1 MFCIRF
7 RIARQTV
14 AVCPLG
20 CGGSPTGKC
29 DADGE
34 ISNRGGPMRVS
45 VAEQMCVSSGQCA
58 LTAPS
63 VFDQRDD
70 DGVVV
75 LITADPPTADVDNV
89 REAAMLC
96 PAEAISIDE

>member
-1 MFCIRF
+1 VIP
-7 RIARQTV
+7 IPVSATLATARYPILEV
-14 AVCPLG
+14 PV
-20 CGGSPTGKC
+20 
-29 DADGE
+29 
-34 ISNRGGPMRVS
+34 RVS
-45 VAEQMCVSSGQCA
+45 VDQQMCVSSGQCVF
-58 LTAPS
+58 TAPS

-75 LITADPPTADVDNV
+75 LITADPPISDVDSV

>member
-1 MFCIRF
+1 
-7 RIARQTV
+7 
-14 AVCPLG
+14 
-20 CGGSPTGKC
+20 
-29 DADGE
+29 
-34 ISNRGGPMRVS
+34 MRVIIDQDKC
-45 VAEQMCVSSGQCA
+45 VASGQCVF
-58 LTAPS
+58 TAPA

-75 LITADPPTADVDNV
+75 LVTANPPASDLDSV

>member
-1 MFCIRF
+1 
-7 RIARQTV
+7 V
-14 AVCPLG
+14 
-20 CGGSPTGKC
+20 
-29 DADGE
+29 
-34 ISNRGGPMRVS
+34 RVS
-45 VAEQMCVSSGQCA
+45 VAEQRCVASGQCVF
-58 LTAPS
+58 TAPA

-75 LITADPPTADVDNV
+75 LITANPPASDLDSV